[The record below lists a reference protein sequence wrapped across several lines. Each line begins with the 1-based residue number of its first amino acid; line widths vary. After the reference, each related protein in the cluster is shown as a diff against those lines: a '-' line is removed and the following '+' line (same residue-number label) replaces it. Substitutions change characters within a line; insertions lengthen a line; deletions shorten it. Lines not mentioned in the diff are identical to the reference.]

1 MRRHLIVPLVFCLV
15 GGPAGAQSTAP
26 SRPTPEDLL
35 RMTDA
40 STASTLAMLERV
52 GESQLN
58 AQLKMAER
66 PETAE
71 RIATFKKNL
80 FDALRRKGFTAEESF
95 QIMASTPIPAVSTSA
110 R

>member
-1 MRRHLIVPLVFCLV
+1 
-15 GGPAGAQSTAP
+15 
-26 SRPTPEDLL
+26 
-35 RMTDA
+35 MTDA
-40 STASTLAMLERV
+40 STAATLAMLERV
-52 GESQLN
+52 SESQLN

-80 FDALRRKGFTAEESF
+80 FEALRRKGFTVEQSF
-95 QIMASTPIPAVSTSA
+95 QIMATTPIPAVST